1 MARKNRSM
9 PEINAGSMADIAFLL
24 LIFFLVTTSID
35 SDKGIPINLPP
46 KLQADVKPPKIRERN
61 LLNVLINSN
70 DNLLVDGKNIDVS
83 ELCDYAKKHIV
94 NNGVDPNFSESPDQA
109 IVSLKNDRGTSY
121 GAYIQVQNELKRAY
135 NEIRDDYSYEKFG
148 KPFAELEVGG
158 KQYDAVVTKYPQK
171 ISEAEPEN
179 VNNLD

>member
-46 KLQADVKPPKIRERN
+46 KLQPNVDPPKLKQRN
-61 LLNVLINSN
+61 LLTVLINSN
-70 DNLLVDGKNIDVS
+70 DNLLVEGEPLEIERLS
-83 ELCDYAKKHIV
+83 EITKKHIL
-94 NNGVDPNFSESPDQA
+94 NNGVDPNFSVSPDVA
-109 IVSLKNDRGTSY
+109 VVSLKNDRGTSY
-121 GAYIQVQNELKRAY
+121 GVYIEVQNQLKKAY
-135 NEIRDDYSYEKFG
+135 NEIRDAYSYEKFG
-148 KPFAELEVGG
+148 KPFAELEIGG

-179 VNNLD
+179 VNNID

>member
-1 MARKNRSM
+1 M

-46 KLQADVKPPKIRERN
+46 KLQPNVDPPKIKERN
-61 LLNVLINSN
+61 LLKVLINSN
-70 DNLLVDGKNIDVS
+70 DNLLVDGQNIEIQD
-83 ELCDYAKKHIV
+83 LCEYTKKHIL
-94 NNGVDPNFSESPDQA
+94 NNGVDPNLSLSPDKA

-121 GAYIQVQNELKRAY
+121 GAYIEVQNQLKKAY
-135 NEIRDDYSYEKFG
+135 NEIRDEYSYQKYG
-148 KPFAELEVGG
+148 KPFSELEVGG
-158 KQYDAVVTKYPQK
+158 KQYDAVVTKYPQR